1 MLQYRPYFL
10 MVGEEDDGHL
20 QGDDMWDN
28 THLTFISTFVRQTHT
43 CYIASLLC
51 PFWKRFYSFFIL
63 SHHHSRHTRE
73 ASFTLFYC
81 HNNTAV

>member
-1 MLQYRPYFL
+1 

-43 CYIASLLC
+43 CQLLFFALFGRDFI
-51 PFWKRFYSFFIL
+51 PFLFFLTIIL
-63 SHHHSRHTRE
+63 DTQGRLHLHFS
-73 ASFTLFYC
+73 
-81 HNNTAV
+81 TAITTQQFKEEDGIEL